1 MATSSR
7 KKHAT
12 AIEADSGRQV
22 IARAA
27 AVLRTLEGAPLGLS
41 IADITRASGLPRTTV
56 TRLVASLA
64 AEQLVAVHDRAVRLG
79 PALMRLAAAVHRD
92 AAALARPH
100 MQKLSRDLRET
111 VDLWVE
117 REGFIELVEEVASDQ
132 EVRIVAAPGFR
143 LPLHTTASGKAFLA
157 QRNDEDIRQRV
168 SRTGLPALTPRTLI
182 SIDALL
188 AEIARIRS
196 TGIAIDI
203 EEHAPDICAAGMVV
217 DLGLPEC
224 YALTVPAPAKRFQAS
239 KRDVE
244 AALRDCVRTL
254 EGRKGGSGGTTP
266 SAISRAR
273 C

>member
-1 MATSSR
+1 MATPTR

-12 AIEADSGRQV
+12 ACEEDSGRQV

-27 AVLRTLEGAPLGLS
+27 SVLRTLENAPHGLS
-41 IADITRASGLPRTTV
+41 IADITRASELPRTTV

-64 AEQLVAVHDRAVRLG
+64 AEQLVAVQDRLVRLG

-100 MQKLSRDLRET
+100 MEKLSRTLRET

-117 REGFIELVEEVASDQ
+117 RDGFIELVEEVASDQ
-132 EVRIVAAPGFR
+132 EVRVVATPGFR

-157 QRNDEDIRQRV
+157 RRDDEDIRQHVGRA
-168 SRTGLPALTPRTLI
+168 GLPSLTPRTLT

-188 AEIARIRS
+188 AEIARIRR
-196 TGIAIDI
+196 TGIAIDT

-217 DLGLPEC
+217 DLGLPER
-224 YALTVPAPAKRFQAS
+224 YALTVPAPAKRFLAS
-239 KRDVE
+239 KREVE
-244 AALRDCVRTL
+244 AALRACVRAL
-254 EGRKGGSGGTTP
+254 EVR
-266 SAISRAR
+266 R
-273 C
+273 